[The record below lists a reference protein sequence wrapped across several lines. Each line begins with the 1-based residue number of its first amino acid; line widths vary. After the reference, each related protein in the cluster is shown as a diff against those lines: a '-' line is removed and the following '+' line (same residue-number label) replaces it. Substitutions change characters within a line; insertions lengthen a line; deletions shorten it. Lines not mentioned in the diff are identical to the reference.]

1 MKIRKKIMKI
11 LSVAFCLP
19 IYALLGGIPTE
30 DGVPTDDNK
39 GQENGE
45 ENKQKSNTKDSE
57 KNQKT
62 FTQDEVT
69 QMMAKEKRQG
79 RAQILKELGFEN
91 SEDAKKAITNYNEY
105 LKTQKS
111 DTELMQEQLENEK
124 KARSEAESKFL
135 TVQNKMTALNQ
146 GVKTEYVE
154 DILQL
159 ASSKVTQEKSF
170 DDVITEMK
178 ADTKYSSFFKVENQG
193 TGNNPGNKSKVVNAE
208 GLGARLAASRSNKNT
223 KSSYFGK

>member
-1 MKIRKKIMKI
+1 M
-11 LSVAFCLP
+11 
-19 IYALLGGIPTE
+19 
-30 DGVPTDDNK
+30 
-39 GQENGE
+39 
-45 ENKQKSNTKDSE
+45 
-57 KNQKT
+57 
-62 FTQDEVT
+62 
-69 QMMAKEKRQG
+69 
-79 RAQILKELGFEN
+79 KELGFEN

-124 KARSEAESKFL
+124 KARSEAESKFI